1 MASFPTGPSTP
12 AGKAQVKLLSPRRE
26 DGSMQ
31 SDIYNVVIVG
41 AGPAGATAATLLAKK
56 GHRVA
61 MIDRATFPRDVIC
74 AGWLSAR
81 SVPLLGELEV
91 KAKPLLKHPF
101 RDVTLYRADFTQS
114 AKPVFEDAPGY
125 LVDRAQFDSA
135 LVAAAVRQGVD
146 VFQGTAAENLQ
157 LKEASVT
164 IELADEKQVEGRLL
178 LLAAGRNTELL
189 QRVGLSV
196 DPHESPI
203 WTAQVEAPLS
213 KQAAPKKPRVGVIL
227 GLEDPE
233 SFGICC
239 LSTNRMSVGVNW
251 VGDSSGAIPALVDLC
266 HRAFENKILPLDL
279 SDKAGKAKLISSP
292 AAAALDRE
300 SHVGKH
306 TLVIGDSGG
315 FIAAASNEGIYPAM
329 WSAQIAV
336 EVADKALH
344 SVHSQDELISFDSA
358 WRMQMA
364 DYLRSPHTDI
374 QFLLPLVF
382 TNQPMAD
389 RMGAAFFCG
398 ENI

>member
-1 MASFPTGPSTP
+1 
-12 AGKAQVKLLSPRRE
+12 
-26 DGSMQ
+26 MQ
-31 SDIYNVVIVG
+31 SDLYNVVIVG

-61 MIDRATFPRDVIC
+61 LVDRETFPREVIC
-74 AGWLSAR
+74 ASWLSAR
-81 SVPLLGELEV
+81 SVPLLNELEV
-91 KAKPLLKHPF
+91 KVKPLLKNPF

-114 AKPVFEDAPGY
+114 AKPVFEDPPGY
-125 LVDRAQFDSA
+125 LIDRTQFDSA
-135 LVAAAVRQGVD
+135 LVSAALRQGVD
-146 VFQGTAAENLQ
+146 VFQGVAAANLQ

-164 IELADEKQVEGRLL
+164 VELADERKVEGRLL
-178 LLAAGRNTELL
+178 LLASGRGTELL
-189 QRVGLSV
+189 ESLGLST
-196 DPHESPI
+196 DAHELPI
-203 WTAQVEAPLS
+203 WTAQVDALLS
-213 KQAAPKKPRVGVIL
+213 KETAPKKPRVGVVL
-227 GLEDPE
+227 GLDAPE

-239 LSTNRMSVGVNW
+239 LSTGHMSVGVNW
-251 VGDSSGAIPALVDLC
+251 VGDSSAAVPALVDLC
-266 HRAFENKILPLDL
+266 HQAFEHKVLPLDL
-279 SDKAGKAKLISSP
+279 SDQARRAKLIPSP

-306 TLVIGDSGG
+306 TLVIGDAGG

-336 EVADKALH
+336 EVAEKALH
-344 SVHSQDELISFDSA
+344 SVHSQDELITFDSA